1 MTPASDPLLLVVS
14 LAGAVVVAVLGLS
27 VWNTARRS
35 PHRAVELARRLFPSL
50 AVRSPGLLEGPV
62 LGRVVSVTAEAQT
75 LRITTELPPPP
86 LAYIVAARALGRGD
100 LLAAFVRLR
109 VSWLPHGLA
118 VEIAPPFPA
127 TAVRAR
133 IEETV
138 RFADQLAAL
147 SMPDA
152 MARWALDE
160 STASDRLEA
169 LQRLIAAFPD
179 HPETHQV
186 CLLLADEHMDDEAA
200 TLARSHLRAM
210 NARRA
215 EGPA

>member
-14 LAGAVVVAVLGLS
+14 LGGAVLVAIFGLS
-27 VWNTARRS
+27 MWNTARRS
-35 PHRAVELARRLFPSL
+35 PQRAVELARRLFPPLKKGSSAAL
-50 AVRSPGLLEGPV
+50 AGPV
-62 LGRVVSVTAEAQT
+62 LGRVVCVAALPTT
-75 LRITTELPPPP
+75 LQITTELPPPP

-138 RFADQLAAL
+138 RFADQLATL
-147 SMPDA
+147 SMADA

-169 LQRLIAAFPD
+169 LQRLIAAFPE
-179 HPETHQV
+179 HPETRKV
-186 CLLLADEHMDDEAA
+186 CVLLADEHMDDEAA
-200 TLARSHLRAM
+200 TLARTHLEAM
-210 NARRA
+210 NARRGA
-215 EGPA
+215 VSS